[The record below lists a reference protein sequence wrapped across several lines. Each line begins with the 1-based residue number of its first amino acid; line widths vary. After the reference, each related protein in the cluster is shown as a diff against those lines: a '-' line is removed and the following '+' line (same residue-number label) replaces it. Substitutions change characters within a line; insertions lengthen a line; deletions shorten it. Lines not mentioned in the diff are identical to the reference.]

1 MKFYYR
7 LRAKSLR
14 RKIADN
20 PNSLKQMN
28 EELSEYNK
36 KIKDIHYYPGKFFN
50 ASLDKASQYNERCA
64 YLLEGKDG
72 DFVMVQIAGLI
83 AQRIVCRA
91 EIGDVLNAGDRFGMI
106 KFGSRL
112 DLYLPESYVPS
123 INIGD
128 NVLAGQ
134 SILGKISTKQD

>member
-1 MKFYYR
+1 M
-7 LRAKSLR
+7 
-14 RKIADN
+14 
-20 PNSLKQMN
+20 
-28 EELSEYNK
+28 
-36 KIKDIHYYPGKFFN
+36 
-50 ASLDKASQYNERCA
+50 
-64 YLLEGKDG
+64 EGKDG